1 MSTLEQDADY
11 KHMRVYVD
19 HLDLSLWWICFFLQ
33 IPNCLQRL
41 LCPYFEPF
49 ENTRGFIFELQSA
62 GLTAFF
68 LFFLPPPLWP
78 DARQNVPKRLA
89 SRWHCQQANLEEAPP
104 TTCTRSWVTTPCKWS
119 VTPAMTQ
126 MSPSR
131 CFSWSDGVFTPRH
144 TPMMWHLSQCF
155 VFMKGKQKMPLNI
168 LGECFLDSISSVL
181 P

>member
-19 HLDLSLWWICFFLQ
+19 HLDLSLWWICFSSNSKLPSKTSVSLLWTFWKHTW
-33 IPNCLQRL
+33 IHIWTAVGWANC
-41 LCPYFEPF
+41 
-49 ENTRGFIFELQSA
+49 IF
-62 GLTAFF
+62 
-68 LFFLPPPLWP
+68 FFLPPPLWP
-78 DARQNVPKRLA
+78 DARRNVPKRLA